1 HPESCRAPQI
11 DVQATLRSS
20 MPNAPR
26 KIFVEFPPAK
36 CTESTAS
43 KWKRVRKNS
52 NCTPLE
58 YRLRA
63 DAASR
68 VGRQILLGIM
78 IRHLTLT
85 AFKPVIQLGVC
96 VRRTVSPYL
105 GRQGKSSNCNTVEKE
120 AHERKR
126 HSEMV

>member
-1 HPESCRAPQI
+1 MNGRGQSASPLGPFRRSCRGSKMRAYVHPESCRAPQI

-85 AFKPVIQLGVC
+85 AFQPVTQLGVC
-96 VRRTVSPYL
+96 VRRTVS
-105 GRQGKSSNCNTVEKE
+105 
-120 AHERKR
+120 
-126 HSEMV
+126 